1 MRNMIIIG
9 LVVLLITLLVS
20 LFFIMNPEEG
30 QAVLVQL
37 GIAVPETEFYQATGI
52 LETETTIISSL
63 SGGVVEALP
72 IDIGRQ
78 VLQGNTVAQLET
90 ELINAQL
97 EVARANLQTARA
109 QQSLITMAPRA
120 EDIRPALAT
129 VELAETYLDIA
140 NQSLEDALALKRN
153 DPTRNKKI
161 DTARAQV
168 YQADLQLRAAQKALE
183 KVRSGATDSEREAAK
198 IAVKEV
204 ELAMG
209 TIVKQIEDQ
218 TLIAPISGIVMQH
231 LIQPGEIALA
241 GWPILTISD
250 IKKMELTVF
259 IPQGDLNWMKVGDR
273 VPIIVD
279 IYPDER
285 FYGEIISISDKAE
298 FTPRNVQTPD
308 DREILVH
315 AVKIRVP
322 NDDSRL
328 KPGLYAEATFE
339 VIP

>member
-9 LVVLLITLLVS
+9 LLVLLIALLVS
-20 LFFIMNPEEG
+20 LFFITNPEEG
-30 QAVLVQL
+30 RAVLVEL
-37 GIAVPETEFYQATGI
+37 GIAVPETEVYRATGI

-63 SGGVVEALP
+63 SGGMVEAIP

-78 VLQGNTVAQLET
+78 VLKGKTVAQLET
-90 ELINAQL
+90 ELINAQF
-97 EVARANLQTARA
+97 EVARANLQAARA
-109 QQSLITMAPRA
+109 QQSVITMAPRA

-129 VELAETYLDIA
+129 VELAKTYLDIA

-161 DTARAQV
+161 DISRAQV
-168 YQADLQLRAAQKALE
+168 DQANFQLRAAQTALA
-183 KVRSGATDSEREAAK
+183 KVRSGASDSEQEAAIIAVREA
-198 IAVKEV
+198 
-204 ELAMG
+204 ELALE
-209 TIVKQIEDQ
+209 TFVKKIEDQ

-259 IPQGDLNWMKVGDR
+259 IPQGNLNWVKEGDR

-322 NDDSRL
+322 NDDNRL